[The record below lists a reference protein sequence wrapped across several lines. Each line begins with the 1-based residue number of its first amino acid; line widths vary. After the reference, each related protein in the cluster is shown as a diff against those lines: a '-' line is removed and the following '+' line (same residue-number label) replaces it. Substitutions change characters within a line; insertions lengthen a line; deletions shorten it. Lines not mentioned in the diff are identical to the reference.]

1 MTGNVLTFLTEKP
14 LREKRSTGRTA
25 HDFIVSK

>member
-1 MTGNVLTFLTEKP
+1 MTGNVLTLLTEKP
-14 LREKRSTGRTA
+14 SGEKRSAGRAA